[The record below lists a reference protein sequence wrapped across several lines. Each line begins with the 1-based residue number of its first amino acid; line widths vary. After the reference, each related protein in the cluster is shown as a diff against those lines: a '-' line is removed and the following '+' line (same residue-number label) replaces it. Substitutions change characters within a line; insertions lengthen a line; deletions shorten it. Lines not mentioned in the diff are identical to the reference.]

1 MGFRWS
7 YIKLQDIYIIV
18 RLQKNII
25 KILKEETQIPLF
37 IRRRI
42 DSNTMEKI
50 FKFVIKTNSHFF
62 REKKSK
68 LNAMTNQKFHH
79 MVISDFLNEIC
90 DDNNFDCENSEV
102 FNKLWEFLSEYYSKR
117 ITKIYYDI
125 IYEN

>member
-62 REKKSK
+62 RERKSK

-79 MVISDFLNEIC
+79 GFCRGHSWVYLLC
-90 DDNNFDCENSEV
+90 
-102 FNKLWEFLSEYYSKR
+102 
-117 ITKIYYDI
+117 
-125 IYEN
+125 